1 MEALKELVSHGILR
15 TIQRNV
21 AVGNLS
27 VAEGRR
33 LKRLVSQLYQHIY
46 GEYEELE
53 KAGVN
58 EMVEEALILDIDII
72 EWEHK
77 KELERER
84 ERVRKEME
92 EALILD
98 IDIMEYEHKKEL
110 ERVRK
115 EMEEKTQKTIEVMS
129 EELRKLGV
137 SEEKI
142 ASLAGITKD

>member
-1 MEALKELVSHGILR
+1 M
-15 TIQRNV
+15 
-21 AVGNLS
+21 
-27 VAEGRR
+27 
-33 LKRLVSQLYQHIY
+33 
-46 GEYEELE
+46 
-53 KAGVN
+53 
-58 EMVEEALILDIDII
+58 EALILDIDII

-84 ERVRKEME
+84 
-92 EALILD
+92 
-98 IDIMEYEHKKEL
+98 